1 MRSADPR
8 FRIEGKGNPPESI
21 ALDMAGGNSVM
32 ANLNGVLELTL
43 PKSPASMPRKIA
55 VHRARDQWKRP
66 HGPLFFAAI

>member
-55 VHRARDQWKRP
+55 VH
-66 HGPLFFAAI
+66 